1 MKRSTKSLIFKLGL
15 TFLILCV
22 IMLFIVDVGSPEMYV
37 LIASVLIDLAVCV
50 GAYISIRI
58 GDKKDK

>member
-15 TFLILCV
+15 TFLIMSI

-37 LIASVLIDLAVCV
+37 LIASAIIDLAVCV

-58 GDKKDK
+58 GDKKDQ